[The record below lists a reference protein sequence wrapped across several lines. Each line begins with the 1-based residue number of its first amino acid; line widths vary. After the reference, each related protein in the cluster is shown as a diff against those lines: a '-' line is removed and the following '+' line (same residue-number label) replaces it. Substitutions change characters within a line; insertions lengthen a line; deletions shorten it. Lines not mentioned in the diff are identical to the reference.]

1 MMSRLNIPPF
11 YLLISVIALFIL
23 KYSIPG
29 AVLFYPPF
37 NYFGIVIVFLGLA
50 LILWHADYFKKHN
63 TPIKPFEHS
72 TFLIK
77 EGMYKYSRNPIYL
90 GMGVILFGGAMILG
104 TFTPF
109 IVVVVFILVIE
120 RAFIVKEEK
129 FLEGIFGDEYLE
141 YKKSVRRWI

>member
-1 MMSRLNIPPF
+1 MSRLNIPPF
-11 YLLISVIALFIL
+11 YLFLSIIALFVL
-23 KYSIPG
+23 NYALPG
-29 AVLFYPPF
+29 STLFYPPF

-50 LILWHADYFKKHN
+50 LILWHADYFKRYN
-63 TPIKPFEHS
+63 TPIKPFEQS
-72 TFLIK
+72 TYLIK
-77 EGMYKYSRNPIYL
+77 DGLYKYSRNPIYL

-104 TFTPF
+104 SFTPF

-120 RAFIVKEEK
+120 RAFIVKEEE